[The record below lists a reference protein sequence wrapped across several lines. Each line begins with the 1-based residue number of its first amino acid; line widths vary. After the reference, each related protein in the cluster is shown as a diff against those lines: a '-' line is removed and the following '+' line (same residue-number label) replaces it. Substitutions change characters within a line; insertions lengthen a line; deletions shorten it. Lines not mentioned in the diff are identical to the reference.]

1 MTLEIRI
8 IGKGCFFCNE
18 LRKIVDEIIAEMAL
32 GAAKVEQVHDVDELL
47 DFGVVNP
54 PALVVNGKLKM
65 MGRVLVRSRVR
76 RAIEEE
82 LAFQNSTGTTG
93 SEADPGR
100 ERRNSDDRD

>member
-1 MTLEIRI
+1 VSLQIRI

-18 LRKIVDEIIAEMAL
+18 LHKIASEVAAEL
-32 GAAKVEQVHDVDELL
+32 DAADAAIEQVHEVDELL

-76 RAIEEE
+76 KAIEEE
-82 LAFQNSTGTTG
+82 LG
-93 SEADPGR
+93 SSG
-100 ERRNSDDRD
+100 NKDDTEG